1 VRLKQRYQEAV
12 VVLDTSSVMV
22 ETLLGSLRVRRA
34 GAGAP
39 ALLWHSLFVDSSTFD
54 GILPDLGAQRELVVI
69 DGPGHGDS
77 PGPRRRYTLDDCAA
91 AAIQILDAVQIPG
104 PVDWVGNA
112 WGGHVGI
119 VFAHNYPSRCR
130 TLTTIGTPPYP
141 LTESE
146 RRQNALLV
154 YLYRVVGPRPF
165 SRIMVEALA
174 GKGVATSAPQAAAV
188 VKAAFV
194 AGDKPGKYWAMQSVM
209 MHRPDLRP
217 VLPRLQVPVLMLAGR
232 DDELLDAAEAER
244 AALSAPD
251 GRFGQVTGA
260 GHVAP
265 LLVAPHEV
273 TERVLAFWSGRGS
286 F

>member
-1 VRLKQRYQEAV
+1 M
-12 VVLDTSSVMV
+12 VLDTSSTMV
-22 ETLLGSLRVRRA
+22 ETLLGPLRVRRA

-39 ALLWHSLFVDSSTFD
+39 AVLWHSLFVDSSTFD
-54 GILPDLGAQRELVVI
+54 GVLPDLGAQRELVVI
-69 DGPGHGDS
+69 DGPGHGSS
-77 PGPRRRYTLDDCAA
+77 PGPRRRYTLEDCAA
-91 AAIQILDAVQIPG
+91 AATQVMDALHIPG

-119 VFAHNYPSRCR
+119 VFADNYPARCR

-141 LTESE
+141 LTASE

-174 GKGVATSAPQAAAV
+174 GKGVATTAPHAAAV
-188 VKAAFV
+188 VKAAFM
-194 AGDKPGKYWAMQSVM
+194 AGDKRGKYWAMQSVM

-232 DDELLDAAEAER
+232 DDALLDAEEAER
-244 AALSAPD
+244 AALSARD
-251 GRFGQVTGA
+251 GRFGRVTGA

-265 LLVAPHEV
+265 LLVAPREV
-273 TERVLAFWSGRGS
+273 TERVLAFWSEHRG
-286 F
+286 

>member
-1 VRLKQRYQEAV
+1 M
-12 VVLDTSSVMV
+12 VLDTSSMMV
-22 ETLLGSLRVRRA
+22 ETLLGPLRVRRA

-39 ALLWHSLFVDSSTFD
+39 AVLWHSLFVDSSTFD
-54 GILPDLGAQRELVVI
+54 GVLPDLGAQRQLVVI
-69 DGPGHGDS
+69 DGPGHGGS
-77 PGPRRRYTLDDCAA
+77 PGPHRRYTLEDCAE
-91 AAIQILDAVQIPG
+91 AAIQILDALHIPG

-119 VFAHNYPSRCR
+119 VFADNYPSLCR

-154 YLYRVVGPRPF
+154 YLYRILGPRPF
-165 SRIMVEALA
+165 SRMMVAALA
-174 GKGVATSAPQAAAV
+174 GKGMATTAPQVAAV

-194 AGDKPGKYWAMQSVM
+194 AGDQRGKYWAMQSVM

-217 VLPRLQVPVLMLAGR
+217 VLPRLQMPVLMLAGG
-232 DDELLDAAEAER
+232 DDELLDAEEAER

-251 GRFGQVTGA
+251 GRFGRVTGA

-265 LLVAPHEV
+265 LLVAPGEV
-273 TERVLAFWSGRGS
+273 TERVLAFWSEH
-286 F
+286 